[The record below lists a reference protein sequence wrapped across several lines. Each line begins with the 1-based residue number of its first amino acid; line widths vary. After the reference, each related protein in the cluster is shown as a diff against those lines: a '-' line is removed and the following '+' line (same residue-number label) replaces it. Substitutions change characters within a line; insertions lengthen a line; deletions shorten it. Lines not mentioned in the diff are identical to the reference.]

1 LAKTGLLPS
10 RLEQA
15 LAELVAAGW
24 ATSDSFEGLRALL
37 VPQEKR
43 ERFAASGHRPRH
55 KPITS
60 LEFAGR
66 WYLLR
71 KLQTPSSKLQKS
83 SNDEAPNNASLLSPT
98 PSFKGGEQEDSRARE
113 QAVERF
119 ARVLL
124 HRYGIVF
131 RRLLER
137 EAFRVSWYELGRVY
151 RRLEARGEI
160 RGGHFVSGISGE
172 QFALPEAIGLLR
184 SIRKQPLKGELIVIS
199 GADPLNL
206 AGILTPGPRLT
217 AITGTRILL
226 RDGVP
231 IAALEG
237 GKVIH
242 LEREADGAEST
253 IERTLKVGKM
263 PAPLRRYY
271 K

>member
-1 LAKTGLLPS
+1 
-10 RLEQA
+10 
-15 LAELVAAGW
+15 
-24 ATSDSFEGLRALL
+24 
-37 VPQEKR
+37 
-43 ERFAASGHRPRH
+43 
-55 KPITS
+55 
-60 LEFAGR
+60 
-66 WYLLR
+66 
-71 KLQTPSSKLQKS
+71 
-83 SNDEAPNNASLLSPT
+83 
-98 PSFKGGEQEDSRARE
+98 
-113 QAVERF
+113 
-119 ARVLL
+119 
-124 HRYGIVF
+124 
-131 RRLLER
+131 LLER
-137 EAFRVSWYELGRVY
+137 EAFRVSWYELGRLY

-184 SIRKQPLKGELIVIS
+184 STRKQPLKGELIVIS

-242 LEREADGAEST
+242 LEREVDGAEAA
-253 IERTLKVGKM
+253 IERSLKVGKM
-263 PAPLRRYY
+263 PAMLRRYY